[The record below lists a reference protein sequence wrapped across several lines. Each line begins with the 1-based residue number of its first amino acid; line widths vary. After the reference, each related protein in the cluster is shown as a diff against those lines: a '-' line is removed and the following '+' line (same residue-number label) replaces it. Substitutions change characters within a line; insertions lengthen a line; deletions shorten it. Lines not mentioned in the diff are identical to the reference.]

1 MIDDTQAGEL
11 ATAAVRRGPSEAP
24 AHLLD
29 AALARVERTPQ
40 RSRSRWQPPLM
51 APSARRVVTGGVA
64 AALIMI
70 VAITWLSPGS
80 HRSGAPVAPFPTPT
94 PGASPSTSPSA
105 GSTPSASPVAEA
117 TPGMAESPRLAPRP
131 LEMGQTPPLQLLTS
145 TEFGL
150 PVSFWLREWSLY
162 RGSSDWCDAASTT
175 DRSIVLTWAHQCD
188 AAVRI
193 LRPATVSCDTPDSSP
208 SVDELA
214 AALLGNRGLK
224 AVDLGRIEDD
234 ALLAGQ
240 VFAGPMRG
248 RVIQVPGNA
257 RPFDPEVADPDACL
271 LGFDAASG
279 DRPVE
284 IRGDMFAYLVLFEV
298 GGELIVLR
306 VDDAGYDGPSGRVV
320 RRGGY
325 DGDSAGALVQGMLQT
340 IHDLK
345 FE

>member
-1 MIDDTQAGEL
+1 M
-11 ATAAVRRGPSEAP
+11 RRC
-24 AHLLD
+24 
-29 AALARVERTPQ
+29 
-40 RSRSRWQPPLM
+40 
-51 APSARRVVTGGVA
+51 
-64 AALIMI
+64 
-70 VAITWLSPGS
+70 
-80 HRSGAPVAPFPTPT
+80 
-94 PGASPSTSPSA
+94 
-105 GSTPSASPVAEA
+105 
-117 TPGMAESPRLAPRP
+117 RP
-131 LEMGQTPPLQLLTS
+131 
-145 TEFGL
+145 
-150 PVSFWLREWSLY
+150 
-162 RGSSDWCDAASTT
+162 
-175 DRSIVLTWAHQCD
+175 
-188 AAVRI
+188 I